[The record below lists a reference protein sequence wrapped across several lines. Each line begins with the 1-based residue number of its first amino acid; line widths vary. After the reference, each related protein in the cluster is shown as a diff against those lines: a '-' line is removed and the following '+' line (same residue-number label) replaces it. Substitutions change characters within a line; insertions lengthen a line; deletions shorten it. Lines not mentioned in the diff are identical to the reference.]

1 MTNEINGFRP
11 RSVDT
16 PDSKSAGRGAPANG
30 RAAPAGT
37 PAAPAKT
44 DQVSLTDTAARL
56 RELEA
61 LLAEAPAVDP
71 ARVEA
76 LRQAIRDGR
85 YEIDNAHVADKL
97 IALERSLFGTD
108 KT

>member
-16 PDSKSAGRGAPANG
+16 PDNKSASRGAPANG
-30 RAAPAGT
+30 RATPAGASAGS
-37 PAAPAKT
+37 PRT
-44 DQVSLTDTAARL
+44 DQVSLTDTAARM

-61 LLAEAPAVDP
+61 LLAETPEIDP

-76 LRQAIRDGR
+76 LREAIRDGR
-85 YEIDNAHVADKL
+85 YEVDSVHVADKL
-97 IALERSLFGTD
+97 IALERSLFGKE

>member
-11 RSVDT
+11 RSLDT
-16 PDSKSAGRGAPANG
+16 PDNKSAGRGAPANG
-30 RAAPAGT
+30 RPAGT
-37 PAAPAKT
+37 PATPART
-44 DQVSLTDTAARL
+44 DQVSLTETASRL

-61 LLAEAPAVDP
+61 LMAGTPDIDP

-76 LRQAIRDGR
+76 LRQAIQDGR

-97 IALERSLFGTD
+97 IALERSLFGMN
-108 KT
+108 KS